1 MNINNNLLKK
11 PKWLKIKSNFKN
23 KNFLKMKKI
32 LISNN
37 ITTVCEE
44 AACPNI
50 LECFSNNIAT
60 FMIMGKK
67 CTRKCTFCNIKNG
80 KPSNIDIYEPL
91 NIAKIVLKLKL
102 KYVTITSVNR
112 DDLKDGGAFQFVN
125 CIKYIRKISPKTK
138 IEILIP
144 DFKKKI
150 NLAIKILSK
159 NLPDI
164 INHNIETISRL
175 YKNIKPG
182 GNYFNSL
189 KLLKKIKLNF
199 PNILTKSGIIIGLGE
214 TNEEIFETINDIK
227 KNNVDILTI
236 GQYLMPSKNHTL
248 IHRYVKKKTF
258 KKLKKKAYKLGFK
271 SVISGPLVRSS
282 YKANKIIKR
291 FFNK

>member
-1 MNINNNLLKK
+1 MNIKKKIIKK
-11 PKWLKIKSNFKN
+11 PQWLKIKSNFEN
-23 KNFLKMKKI
+23 KNYLKMKKI

-50 LECFSNNIAT
+50 LKCFSKNIAT

-91 NIAKIVLKLKL
+91 NIAKIILKLKL
-102 KYVTITSVNR
+102 NYVTITSVNR
-112 DDLKDGGAFQFVN
+112 DDLEDGGAIQFVN
-125 CIKYIRKISPKTK
+125 CIKYIRKISPNTK

-144 DFKKKI
+144 DFKKKV

-175 YKNIKPG
+175 YKKIKPG
-182 GNYFNSL
+182 GNYLNSL
-189 KLLKKIKLNF
+189 KLLKIIKLNF
-199 PNILTKSGIIIGLGE
+199 PNILTKSGIMVGLGE
-214 TNEEIFETINDIK
+214 TNKEIFKTIYDIK

-236 GQYLMPSKNHTL
+236 GQYLMPSKKHAL
-248 IHRYVKKKTF
+248 IHRYVKKKIF
-258 KKLKKKAYKLGFK
+258 KKFKKKAYKLGFK
-271 SVISGPLVRSS
+271 NVISGPMVRSS
-282 YKANKIIKR
+282 YKANKIFK
-291 FFNK
+291 K